1 VQYVMIL
8 LGLAL
13 LLATVWDH
21 FRLRRALLEQHAAV
35 QGSGIAAAIAGR
47 LDARPLP
54 SITVVRP
61 VKGLDVD
68 AEQNL
73 AAALDNDYP
82 GEVET
87 IFVLD
92 DELDPAFATVRKA
105 VAAHVAAGRFGKARI
120 MLAGEPPATMT
131 GKLHAMIAGLGQA
144 TGYLVA
150 FADSDTR
157 PHRYSL
163 RLAVEKLLTTARAG
177 SVFVPVV
184 ASEAPQTAGDVGV
197 AMMLNGLYGPA
208 VASTVR
214 SSGDMPFI
222 MGQLMV
228 FRRETLKSLSDLQSV
243 RGELVDDMRIGM
255 DVVAAGYRNVVSAD
269 TLPIVVRGLGLA
281 EFVRMFRRWLIFS
294 RSGLPTWSFKLPVWL
309 RGLEFWLGFLMA
321 TLALL
326 DGLYL
331 AALPAAAV
339 VVAVSASVVRLHRAL
354 GGAAIGWQHAWVP
367 AAILLLGPLVLLS
380 AILKPEVTW
389 RGRTYRL
396 DARSKLH
403 RPEPAHAHR
412 S

>member
-1 VQYVMIL
+1 MQYVMIL

-35 QGSGIAAAIAGR
+35 QGSGIADAIAGR

>member
-1 VQYVMIL
+1 MIL
-8 LGLAL
+8 LGLVL

-35 QGSGIAAAIAGR
+35 QGSGIADAIAGR

-105 VAAHVAAGRFGKARI
+105 VAAHVATGRFGKARI

>member
-1 VQYVMIL
+1 MIL

-35 QGSGIAAAIAGR
+35 QGSGIADAIAGR

-73 AAALDNDYP
+73 TAALDNDYP

>member
-1 VQYVMIL
+1 MQYVMIL
-8 LGLAL
+8 LGLVL

-35 QGSGIAAAIAGR
+35 QGSGIADAIAGR

-73 AAALDNDYP
+73 TAALDNDYP

>member
-1 VQYVMIL
+1 MQYVMIL

-35 QGSGIAAAIAGR
+35 QGSGIADAIAGR

-73 AAALDNDYP
+73 TAALDNDYP

>member
-1 VQYVMIL
+1 MQYVMIL
-8 LGLAL
+8 LGLVL

-35 QGSGIAAAIAGR
+35 QGSGIADAIAGR

>member
-1 VQYVMIL
+1 MIL
-8 LGLAL
+8 LGLLL
-13 LLATVWDH
+13 LLATLWDH
-21 FRLRRALLEQHAAV
+21 FRLRRALLDQRAAAE
-35 QGSGIAAAIAGR
+35 GSGGADALAGR
-47 LDARPLP
+47 LDSRPLP

-68 AEQNL
+68 AAQNL

-82 GEVET
+82 GEVES

-105 VAAHVAAGRFGKARI
+105 VAAHVAAGLPGKATI
-120 MLAGEPPATMT
+120 MLCGQPPDAMT
-131 GKLHAMIAGLGQA
+131 GKLHAMIVGLA
-144 TGYLVA
+144 RAKGYLVA

-157 PHRYSL
+157 PHRHSL

-177 SVFVPVV
+177 SAFVPVV

-214 SSGDMPFI
+214 KSGDMPFI

-281 EFVRMFRRWLIFS
+281 EFIRMFRRWLIFS
-294 RSGLPTWSFKLPVWL
+294 RSGLPSWSFKLPVWL

-326 DGLYL
+326 SGLYF
-331 AALPAAAV
+331 AALPAAAT
-339 VVAVSASVVRLHRAL
+339 VVAVSASIVRLHRAL

-367 AAILLLGPLVLLS
+367 AAILLLGPLVLVS

-389 RGRTYRL
+389 RGRTYQL

>member
-1 VQYVMIL
+1 MIL

-73 AAALDNDYP
+73 TAALDNDYP

>member
-1 VQYVMIL
+1 MQYVMIL

-150 FADSDTR
+150 FADS
-157 PHRYSL
+157 
-163 RLAVEKLLTTARAG
+163 
-177 SVFVPVV
+177 
-184 ASEAPQTAGDVGV
+184 
-197 AMMLNGLYGPA
+197 
-208 VASTVR
+208 
-214 SSGDMPFI
+214 
-222 MGQLMV
+222 
-228 FRRETLKSLSDLQSV
+228 
-243 RGELVDDMRIGM
+243 
-255 DVVAAGYRNVVSAD
+255 
-269 TLPIVVRGLGLA
+269 
-281 EFVRMFRRWLIFS
+281 
-294 RSGLPTWSFKLPVWL
+294 
-309 RGLEFWLGFLMA
+309 
-321 TLALL
+321 
-326 DGLYL
+326 
-331 AALPAAAV
+331 
-339 VVAVSASVVRLHRAL
+339 
-354 GGAAIGWQHAWVP
+354 
-367 AAILLLGPLVLLS
+367 
-380 AILKPEVTW
+380 
-389 RGRTYRL
+389 
-396 DARSKLH
+396 
-403 RPEPAHAHR
+403 
-412 S
+412 

>member
-1 VQYVMIL
+1 MIL

>member
-1 VQYVMIL
+1 ML
-8 LGLAL
+8 
-13 LLATVWDH
+13 
-21 FRLRRALLEQHAAV
+21 
-35 QGSGIAAAIAGR
+35 
-47 LDARPLP
+47 ARPLP

>member
-1 VQYVMIL
+1 MQYVMIL
-8 LGLAL
+8 LGLVL

-35 QGSGIAAAIAGR
+35 QGSGIADAIAGR

-105 VAAHVAAGRFGKARI
+105 VAAHVATGRFGKARI

>member
-1 VQYVMIL
+1 MIL
-8 LGLAL
+8 LGLVL

-35 QGSGIAAAIAGR
+35 QGSGIADAIAGR

-73 AAALDNDYP
+73 TAALDNDYP